1 MTRPLYICL
10 GRAGDCINILPLL
23 KHESEKKEA
32 IGLPFVMTTS
42 PFHEVFEGVSYVETI
57 IYNGHPADITGAVE
71 AAKKLSTDV
80 RVVQVAGPESEI
92 KKHSFTKAQ
101 TDSWAKEQYRL
112 AGHYELFKEHL
123 PLVFDKRDAAREL
136 ALMPDEM
143 IAKKPIILVATGGVS
158 SPFKYR
164 KLLMKLLELRF
175 KRPWVIVDIG
185 KIKAHRLYDLV
196 GLLERAKFLVATDSA
211 VLHLARAVPSLPVVA
226 LVNDRPGL
234 WNGSPWRPEHI
245 WTCRYS
251 DFPVRCPSMLD
262 AIDKT
267 YHGGLAYVPR
277 AVRTGRSLVHVFSAY
292 EGINDQARESWQKE
306 YDANKETWIHTPAF
320 FGLFG
325 RDSRFGGVIGEK
337 SRYPFVKDV
346 IRIASARAANSS
358 DIIVL
363 SRDDTCFSTDITKSI
378 IDSKVPFFSHR
389 ATKDKDGN
397 LTHHPAVD
405 LFAFSKEFWQQHV
418 SEFPDMIMGRDF
430 YWQRCLRQLI
440 LQHGGQEVPFLTYQ
454 AQEEK

>member
-1 MTRPLYICL
+1 MNQRIYILL
-10 GRAGDCINILPLL
+10 GRAGDVINFLPIL
-23 KHESEKKEA
+23 KHENDQGNRPA
-32 IGLPFVMTTS
+32 LMTTS
-42 PFHEVFEGVSYVETI
+42 PFHEILDGCSYSEVLI
-57 IYNGHPADITGAVE
+57 FNGHPADITGAVE

-112 AGHYELFKEHL
+112 AGHYDLFKEHL

-143 IAKKPIILVATGGVS
+143 IAKKPIILVATGGIS

-211 VLHLARAVPSLPVVA
+211 VLHLARAVPSLPVLA
-226 LVNDRPGL
+226 LVNDRPSL

-262 AIDKT
+262 AIDRA

-292 EGINDQARESWQKE
+292 EGINDQARESWQE
-306 YDANKETWIHTPAF
+306 TYDQNKESWIHTPAY
-320 FGLFG
+320 FGVFG
-325 RDSRFGGVIGEK
+325 RDSRFGGIQNEK
-337 SRYPFVKDV
+337 LRFPFVKDV
-346 IRIASARAANSS
+346 IRLASARAGRA
-358 DIIVL
+358 DMVVL
-363 SRDDTCFSTDITKSI
+363 TRSDTCFEKGITSTL
-378 IDSKVPFFSHR
+378 IDSPVPIFSHR
-389 ATKDKDGN
+389 ATKDKEGN

-405 LFAFSKEFWQQHV
+405 LFAFSKEWWLAHV
-418 SEFPDMIMGRDF
+418 AEYPDFIMARDF
-430 YWQRCLRQLI
+430 WWQRCLRELI
-440 LQHGGQEVPFLTYQ
+440 LRHGGQEIPFLTFQ